1 MRLNERF
8 HQPENFD
15 KVTDGKGWVMYAGGN
30 DWENGCSACCVTRT
44 GNEQLDRVWMTVKC
58 CEGAS
63 KDADCS
69 TKESE
74 VFKEHGDKAWRMWE
88 KVARRLHAKVEYT
101 SASSWLDSFKEA
113 LTDPEMKPF
122 VDEHGRERTKWSD
135 VEEAAPRRAKALVQ
149 APADLDDPEMI
160 LRQQPGFRFVNTSYM
175 GTKVYLE
182 DDPEEHKQ
190 DDWPLDIGR
199 VIHGPDPKLVG
210 AMTWYVIGIRGMNDD
225 DLHAANL
232 GTRDRP
238 NLKTFA
244 TKEDAAMAIWLIW
257 SRFDDK
263 QKRGYRLPPGPL
275 NRKHEGAAKAV
286 ATLLEDD
293 DLDSPALALAGIPE
307 LQIGPLSGGAFDVYM
322 VGNQRRSRRP
332 KWIGNLIQIVTIGG
346 REQRAV
352 RSWKI
357 RSILGAEISDS
368 DPIYGERFTSKQSA
382 AMAVWTTYARWAG
395 ANTRREHGLAE
406 ARIDVAELCAPDP
419 DPNNPPGDFQNRFK
433 DARDHHPDKVGFRYG
448 QLNPGQHQLIYPQ
461 DKTIEPSTEPVIEP
475 DVARLTQL
483 GLNLG
488 EALDEEPPLD
498 ARSEIDRLLPT
509 KTYRLGGNS
518 MIHAPGVVN
527 IAQTQWRSRSK
538 KDKANGM
545 AIIKSWPGLPESAY
559 LAILNRQC
567 EIVTD
572 GDTAVITV
580 KEY

>member
-58 CEGAS
+58 CDGAS

-286 ATLLEDD
+286 ATLLD
-293 DLDSPALALAGIPE
+293 
-307 LQIGPLSGGAFDVYM
+307 
-322 VGNQRRSRRP
+322 
-332 KWIGNLIQIVTIGG
+332 
-346 REQRAV
+346 AV
-352 RSWKI
+352 
-357 RSILGAEISDS
+357 
-368 DPIYGERFTSKQSA
+368 
-382 AMAVWTTYARWAG
+382 
-395 ANTRREHGLAE
+395 
-406 ARIDVAELCAPDP
+406 DVAELCGQDD
-419 DPNNPPGDFQNRFK
+419 DPNNPEGDFQRRFK
-433 DARDHHPDKVGFRYG
+433 DVRDHHKDKVGFRYG

-498 ARSEIDRLLPT
+498 ARSEVDRLLPM
-509 KTYRLGGNS
+509 KTYHLGGCGFGS
-518 MIHAPGVVN
+518 A
-527 IAQTQWRSRSK
+527 A
-538 KDKANGM
+538 
-545 AIIKSWPGLPESAY
+545 AIIGIARQRYSERGMLAKRNGLDIMKSWPIPDEVCM
-559 LAILNRQC
+559 AILKGKC
-567 EIVTD
+567 DIEVVGEGVT
-572 GDTAVITV
+572 VRI
-580 KEY
+580 KQY